1 MCDRYATEA
10 SHPLASVGREA
21 GVATLTPGSSASP
34 LKTGREIKGDLAAA
48 SGEIFPLF
56 FWGGGG
62 VGGVIVARDRW
73 LVAGG
78 EVDGAFLR
86 KASKAYLLR
95 SVITGAPARN
105 DRPNG

>member
-1 MCDRYATEA
+1 MPLRMTRLAVSRALVSAVEPPEA
-10 SHPLASVGREA
+10 KTDGELAA
-21 GVATLTPGSSASP
+21 GLRRFT

-78 EVDGAFLR
+78 EVDGASLR
-86 KASKAYLLR
+86 KKRQKRICYVPS
-95 SVITGAPARN
+95 
-105 DRPNG
+105 

>member
-1 MCDRYATEA
+1 M
-10 SHPLASVGREA
+10 
-21 GVATLTPGSSASP
+21 
-34 LKTGREIKGDLAAA
+34 
-48 SGEIFPLF
+48 F